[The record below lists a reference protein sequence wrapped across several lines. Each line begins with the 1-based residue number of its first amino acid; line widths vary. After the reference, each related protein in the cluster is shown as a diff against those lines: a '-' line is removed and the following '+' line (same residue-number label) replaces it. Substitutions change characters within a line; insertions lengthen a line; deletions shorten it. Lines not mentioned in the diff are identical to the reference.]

1 MMLIIHMMLTMLI
14 INMISIMLIMLIINY
29 NKNIKLL
36 FL

>member
-1 MMLIIHMMLTMLI
+1 MMLTMLI

>member
-1 MMLIIHMMLTMLI
+1 MMFIIHTMLTMLI